1 MDCVNRKGLDFSKVV
16 LWESVGQRVAEISA
30 IKVGGLKKD
39 FAHWPSA
46 GEAGSQQNFFLSFNF
61 DGW

>member
-39 FAHWPSA
+39 FAYFPGK
-46 GEAGSQQNFFLSFNF
+46 GEVGSNRADWQNFF
-61 DGW
+61 